1 MLPWDAALPDWLV
14 AGVVLGAL
22 LAGLVAAA
30 FVVGTRRFPDAANGA
45 SSPADGTGR
54 GSSGRRRAEIRDYL
68 RSIGE
73 PFVEDRQ
80 VAGRTVAFYLPDREV
95 AVTFDA
101 RDYFVLDRAG
111 VRVVL
116 VEYELP
122 GGSLGARLPFE
133 TPRVEPVARPV
144 ARAFA
149 RLGLPPSASESAVRS
164 AYRERVKAV
173 HPDHGGGRES
183 FDRLRE
189 AYLIARERAE

>member
-1 MLPWDAALPDWLV
+1 MALPDWLV
-14 AGVVLGAL
+14 AGALLGAL

-30 FVVGTRRFPDAANGA
+30 FVVGTRRFPNVSTAA
-45 SSPADGTGR
+45 SSHADGTKQ
-54 GSSGRRRAEIRDYL
+54 SASGRRRAEIRDYL
-68 RSIGE
+68 RAIGE
-73 PFVEDRQ
+73 PFVEDRR
-80 VAGRTVAFYLPDREV
+80 VAGRTVAFYLPNRGV
-95 AVTFDA
+95 AVTFNA

-122 GGSLGARLPFE
+122 GESLGARLPFE
-133 TPRVEPVARPV
+133 TPSVEPVARPV

-149 RLGLPPSASESAVRS
+149 RLGLPPSASASAVRS
-164 AYRERVKAV
+164 AYRERVKSA
-173 HPDHGGGRES
+173 HPDHGGDRES